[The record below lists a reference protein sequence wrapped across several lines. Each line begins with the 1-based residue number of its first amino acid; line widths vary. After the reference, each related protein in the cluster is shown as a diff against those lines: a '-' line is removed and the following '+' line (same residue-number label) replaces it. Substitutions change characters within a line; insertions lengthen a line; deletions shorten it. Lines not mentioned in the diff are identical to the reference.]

1 MMKQKNMNE
10 IRLWHSKEDVN
21 YYEHKLNIS
30 WSKTNVLS
38 KPLVQSF
45 SIIQGEYNSTLWE
58 SNFGGLHINEQ
69 SMNICEK
76 KSFE

>member
-58 SNFGGLHINEQ
+58 SVFVSLHINEQ